1 MVGVGEGRMEGTLNV
16 ATPRFSVTAVA
27 TTTGLLCDEEADVV
41 IPVQASAETAAAENT
56 AFVERTIPKE
66 EN

>member
-1 MVGVGEGRMEGTLNV
+1 MVGIGEGRMEGTLNV

-56 AFVERTIPKE
+56 AFVERTVPKE
-66 EN
+66 QN